1 MTPLVLAANLGLSF
15 AALAALCLS
24 LNRHHAEVFDRKAER
39 TAVLRLRLFGWGA
52 IALSFVVAGLFE
64 GWAFGPVQWT
74 GALIGAAA
82 ALVLLLSYRPRFVA
96 PAALA
101 ALAAAALPLAFLA
114 ASA

>member
-1 MTPLVLAANLGLSF
+1 M
-15 AALAALCLS
+15 
-24 LNRHHAEVFDRKAER
+24 
-39 TAVLRLRLFGWGA
+39 
-52 IALSFVVAGLFE
+52 
-64 GWAFGPVQWT
+64 QWI